1 MTLLAGLQSRV
12 RQRTIEQ
19 HVDEFCNDVGSDN
32 DETDGFDDAGDE
44 GDDVQEQSVE
54 LTDDEEDDGPP
65 TLMPY
70 SQWSLLDAEEMFD
83 GIIDNARWDDNVDDD
98 LDGTWD
104 DAVYGVCDEEPED
117 LFDEIYDDAVSRR
130 DRLLSSHGRVD
141 RSRTHCWSLR
151 DETHFTESYR
161 CRFALSADSVEA
173 ATRFKCPC
181 GGYSGGSYCAER
193 IGLRRET
200 VIRERG
206 QTFAASAR
214 GRMRLRLHAIRLM
227 PNIQDPRA
235 LTSIRFHPT
244 QRKSRYHFFAQG
256 SQPICRET
264 YAEMCGLGETCLREI
279 CKLADAAYEDN
290 LDLTDDSA
298 WSTLCGSNS
307 NVRTQEAEQ
316 RESDLVEYLDG
327 LARSCSE
334 AIPDGE
340 TVNSLSVA
348 APDGSET
355 CDVDDGGVEWRLPF
369 REYKLIWRLYSLAVY
384 NPYSYAQFIMKW
396 WLKSRHIKRAGKA
409 KDGFCQCD
417 ICLRLKR
424 RLLLTT
430 ITQLERD
437 SLHEQSAAHNNFQM
451 SNRHRYSHHITKAE
465 HALRDARA
473 RDTAR
478 LADAARVALME
489 SLYPAATAD
498 GAEDGPRARSAA
510 SQLPSV
516 PETVSIVCD
525 CASSQKQGTLPSF
538 GARAPKRYGTAQKLE
553 CKAMGCQIHG
563 IWSAMLLFPGS
574 VPHGANMTVE
584 TLDIALQKLNDM
596 YGCLPPVVY
605 IQLDNCSD
613 NKSKTVLSYLYD
625 LRRRGLLSKVTTC
638 MLIVGHTHID
648 IDQWFGVFSR
658 ALTREEALGFPAY
671 SRVLKS
677 AFALERN
684 APDEVK
690 FVERVHDWDKYYCD
704 AIDPRFARFGMTTAS
719 GEATRCFKLKG
730 NAAGEGRLFYKDFM
744 VSRETKP
751 RPLQINDLWQ
761 PTSAEEAE
769 SVFGSLWTEAST
781 RYAYVSQVPTL
792 QHYQQ

>member
-1 MTLLAGLQSRV
+1 MASNDGDDLLDAIRQSTSTRRLSPPTSPARWYSPMTYALLNPSSL

-19 HVDEFCNDVGSDN
+19 HTDEFCNDVGSDN
-32 DETDGFDDAGDE
+32 DETDGFGADDE
-44 GDDVQEQSVE
+44 GDDVLERASRAG
-54 LTDDEEDDGPP
+54 DEEDDGSAP
-65 TLMPY
+65 LMPY
-70 SQWSLLDAEEMFD
+70 LQWSLLDAEEMFD

-104 DAVYGVCDEEPED
+104 DAVYGTCDEEPED
-117 LFDEIYDDAVSRR
+117 LVDEIYDDAVSRR

-151 DETHFTESYR
+151 DKTHFTESYR

-200 VIRERG
+200 VTRERG

-298 WSTLCGSNS
+298 WSTLCGSN
-307 NVRTQEAEQ
+307 VRTQEAEQ
-316 RESDLVEYLDG
+316 RECDLVEYLDG

-396 WLKSRHIKRAGKA
+396 WLKCRHIKRAGKA

-417 ICLRLKR
+417 ICLRIKR

-437 SLHEQSAAHNNFQM
+437 GLHEESNVHNNFQM
-451 SNRHRYSHHITKAE
+451 ANRHRYSHHISKAE

-473 RDTAR
+473 RDAAR
-478 LADAARVALME
+478 LADSARLAVME
-489 SLYPAATAD
+489 SLYPTANAAPD
-498 GAEDGPRARSAA
+498 GAQDDAPDRV
-510 SQLPSV
+510 QFPSV
-516 PETVSIVCD
+516 PEVVSIVCD

-553 CKAMGCQIHG
+553 CKAMGLQIHG
-563 IWSAMLLFPGS
+563 IWSAMLLFPGC

-584 TLDIALQKLNDM
+584 TLDIALKKLNDE

-613 NKSKTVLSYLYD
+613 NKSKTVLAYLYD

-648 IDQWFGVFSR
+648 VR
-658 ALTREEALGFPAY
+658 
-671 SRVLKS
+671 
-677 AFALERN
+677 
-684 APDEVK
+684 
-690 FVERVHDWDKYYCD
+690 
-704 AIDPRFARFGMTTAS
+704 
-719 GEATRCFKLKG
+719 ATRVGSGWVVPPPNSGLG
-730 NAAGEGRLFYKDFM
+730 AVTRLC
-744 VSRETKP
+744 
-751 RPLQINDLWQ
+751 
-761 PTSAEEAE
+761 
-769 SVFGSLWTEAST
+769 
-781 RYAYVSQVPTL
+781 
-792 QHYQQ
+792 